1 MDSDVAVLKRFAEY
15 AFTSLE
21 RTCEGL
27 TEKEADWKPIEEAND
42 ARWIL
47 NHLARITN
55 ISLPRIFMGDPNYTP
70 KGWPEDYREQVYDL
84 KKLFKD
90 IETGKE
96 GVLEGIGGIKS
107 TALAEDIPLWGG
119 TKKREYAIFAYL
131 GEIVSHK
138 GQIAALRGNIKRH
151 REKDTSFLA

>member
-15 AFTSLE
+15 AFSGLE

-27 TEKEADWKPIEEAND
+27 TENEADWKPIEEAND

-47 NHLARITN
+47 NHLARIVN
-55 ISLPRIFMGDPNYTP
+55 ISLPRIFMGDPKYTP

-84 KKLFKD
+84 KKLLMD

-107 TALAEDIPLWGG
+107 AALAEDIPLWGG

-131 GEIVSHK
+131 GEIVNHK
-138 GQIAALRGNIKRH
+138 GQIAALRGNIKRR